1 LRGLQLNLLIEV
13 DLLLSN
19 NVQLSD
25 LVIDDSLSF
34 FEGTI
39 DFANLILDFL
49 DLNFCLLNHL
59 FCIGDLVV
67 EMLLMLT
74 SFIVLEVTKHQG
86 LPLLQEL
93 GLAFRDLVHLKNEL
107 LNLLQVCL
115 ILLT

>member
-1 LRGLQLNLLIEV
+1 MSDNVE
-13 DLLLSN
+13 LSY
-19 NVQLSD
+19 

-34 FEGTI
+34 FEGTV

-49 DLNFCLLNHL
+49 DLHFCLFNHL

-74 SFIVLEVTKHQG
+74 SFFVLEVTKHQG

-93 GLAFRDLVHLKNEL
+93 GLSLRDLLHLKNEL
-107 LNLLQVCL
+107 LNLFQVCL
-115 ILLT
+115 ILLA